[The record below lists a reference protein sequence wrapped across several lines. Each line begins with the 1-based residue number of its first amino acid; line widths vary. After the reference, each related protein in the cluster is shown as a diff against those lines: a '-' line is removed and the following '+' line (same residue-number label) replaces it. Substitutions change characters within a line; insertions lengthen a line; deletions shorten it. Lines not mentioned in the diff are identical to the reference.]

1 MKTTAKSG
9 VTLLEMIVAVSLLS
23 LLSVGMLIAM
33 RLGFNTMDKV
43 NSHLVLD
50 RRVVNSR
57 GIIENEI
64 SGFMF
69 TMADFMP
76 GSPAYRSV
84 PFFEAE
90 PQSMRFVTSYS
101 LNDGWRG
108 RAQIAVLQVIPGD
121 VVAGDPRR
129 GVRLIVNELPYT
141 GPVQAGE
148 TITGIETDPASGQ
161 GVPQFV
167 SVAPGPQSFVLADRL
182 AFCRFLYLQ
191 PLPEAPFQLWRPDWD
206 MPARLPLAMRIEMAP
221 LDTGASGLHVNTVTV
236 PLHVK
241 RNAGSPYAD
250 AL

>member
-1 MKTTAKSG
+1 
-9 VTLLEMIVAVSLLS
+9 MIVAVSLLS

-43 NSHLVLD
+43 NSHLVMD

-76 GSPAYRSV
+76 GSPAFRSV
-84 PFFEAE
+84 PFIEAE
-90 PQSMRFVTSYS
+90 AQSMRFVTSYS

-108 RAQIAVLQVIPGD
+108 RPQIAVLQVIPGD
-121 VVAGDPRR
+121 IVAGEPRR
-129 GVRLIVNELPYT
+129 GVRLILNELPYT
-141 GPVQAGE
+141 GPRQAGE
-148 TITGIETDPASGQ
+148 TIAGIEADPVSGQ
-161 GVPQFV
+161 PAVQFV
-167 SVAPGPQSFVLADRL
+167 SIAPGPQSFVLADRL

-191 PLPEAPFQLWRPDWD
+191 PLPDAPFQLWRPDWV
-206 MPARLPLAMRIEMAP
+206 MPAQLPLAIRIEMAP
-221 LDTGASGLHVNTVTV
+221 LDTGASSLHVTTVTV
-236 PLHVK
+236 PLHA
-241 RNAGSPYAD
+241 RRTLGSIYAD

>member
-1 MKTTAKSG
+1 MKKNRQAG

-23 LLSVGMLIAM
+23 LLSAGMLIAM

-43 NSHLVLD
+43 NSHLILD

-69 TMADFMP
+69 TVADFMP
-76 GSPAYRSV
+76 GSPGFRSV
-84 PFFEAE
+84 PFIEAA

-108 RAQIAVLQVIPGD
+108 RPQIAVLQVIQGD
-121 VVAGDPRR
+121 IVAGDPRR

-148 TITGIETDPASGQ
+148 TITGIETDPGSGQ
-161 GVPQFV
+161 PVAQFV
-167 SVAPGPQSFVLADRL
+167 GVAPGPQSFVLADRL

-191 PLPEAPFQLWRPDWD
+191 PLPEAPFQVWRADWVL
-206 MPARLPLAMRIEMAP
+206 PAQLPLAIRIEMAP
-221 LDTGASGLHVNTVTV
+221 LDTGASSLHVTTVTV

-241 RNAGSPYAD
+241 HTPGSTYAD

>member
-1 MKTTAKSG
+1 MKRSAQSG
-9 VTLLEMIVAVSLLS
+9 VTLIEMMVAVSLLS

-43 NSHLVLD
+43 NSHLIVD

-76 GSPAYRSV
+76 GSPGFRSV
-84 PFFEAE
+84 PFIEAE
-90 PQSMRFVTSYS
+90 PQSMRFVTTYS

-108 RAQIAVLQVIPGD
+108 RPQIAVLQVIPGD
-121 VVAGDPRR
+121 IVAGDPRR

-141 GPVQAGE
+141 GAVQAGQ
-148 TITGIETDPASGQ
+148 TITGIETDTASGLPVTEF
-161 GVPQFV
+161 GP
-167 SVAPGPQSFVLADRL
+167 VAPGPQSFVLADRL

-191 PLPEAPFQLWRPDWD
+191 PLPEAPFQLWRSDWAS
-206 MPARLPLAMRIEMAP
+206 PLRLPLAIRIEMAP
-221 LDTGASGLHVNTVTV
+221 LDTGASGLHVTTVTV
-236 PLHVK
+236 PLHV
-241 RNAGSPYAD
+241 RRTTGSTYAD
-250 AL
+250 TL

>member
-1 MKTTAKSG
+1 MKKNRQAG

-23 LLSVGMLIAM
+23 LLSAGMLIAM

-43 NSHLVLD
+43 NSHLILD

-76 GSPAYRSV
+76 GSPGFRSV
-84 PFFEAE
+84 PFIEAA

-108 RAQIAVLQVIPGD
+108 RPQIAVLQVIQGD
-121 VVAGDPRR
+121 IVAGDPRR

-148 TITGIETDPASGQ
+148 TITGIETDPGSGQ
-161 GVPQFV
+161 PVAQFV
-167 SVAPGPQSFVLADRL
+167 GVAPGPQSFVLADRL

-191 PLPEAPFQLWRPDWD
+191 PLPEAPFQVWRADWVL
-206 MPARLPLAMRIEMAP
+206 PAQLPLAIRIEMAP
-221 LDTGASGLHVNTVTV
+221 LDTGASSLHVTTVTV
-236 PLHVK
+236 PLHV
-241 RNAGSPYAD
+241 RRTAGGTYAD